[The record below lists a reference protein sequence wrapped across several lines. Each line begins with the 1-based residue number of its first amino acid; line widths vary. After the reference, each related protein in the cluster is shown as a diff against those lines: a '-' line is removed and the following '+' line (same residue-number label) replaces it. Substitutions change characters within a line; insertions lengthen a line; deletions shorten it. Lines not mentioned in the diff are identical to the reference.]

1 MKTQGTS
8 IVLEDSKTIS
18 TAGLHSIIYTD
29 VSGARIQVPMKLL
42 IHLFEVA
49 RYDHERRGIDW
60 KEFCDDLFEKT
71 GI

>member
-8 IVLEDSKTIS
+8 IVLEEPKSIS
-18 TAGLHSIIYTD
+18 VAGLSSIVYID
-29 VSGARIQVPMKLL
+29 ISGARIQVPMKLL
-42 IHLFEVA
+42 VHLYEVA

-60 KEFCDDLFEKT
+60 KEFCDDLFEKN